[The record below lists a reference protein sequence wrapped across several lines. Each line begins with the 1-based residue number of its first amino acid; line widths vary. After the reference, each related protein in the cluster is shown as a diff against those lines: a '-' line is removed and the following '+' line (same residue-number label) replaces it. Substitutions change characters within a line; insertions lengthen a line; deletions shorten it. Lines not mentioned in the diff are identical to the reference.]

1 LTGDRDLVLDLDL
14 LLLREYGLLRAT
26 GLRPLGLILLLRGL
40 RVRLRRRVIGERFRG
55 DRERLRGVRE
65 RERLRDRLRIG
76 DLSLGLPFLALSSER
91 LLISSYQLLK
101 KD

>member
-1 LTGDRDLVLDLDL
+1 M
-14 LLLREYGLLRAT
+14 
-26 GLRPLGLILLLRGL
+26 LLLRGL

-76 DLSLGLPFLALSSER
+76 DLSLALPFLVLSSER
-91 LLISSYQLLK
+91 LFISSYQLFK